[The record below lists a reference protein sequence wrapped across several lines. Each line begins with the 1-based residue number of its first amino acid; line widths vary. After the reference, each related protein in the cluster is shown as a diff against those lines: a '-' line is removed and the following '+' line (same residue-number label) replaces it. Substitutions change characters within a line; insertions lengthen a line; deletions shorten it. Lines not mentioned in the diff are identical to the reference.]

1 MVKLNRSADVQP
13 PNCVFPA
20 LIGAQLFLVTGP
32 SFSSSSSSF
41 GVGWG
46 SLFFFFSS

>member
-1 MVKLNRSADVQP
+1 M
-13 PNCVFPA
+13 FPA

-32 SFSSSSSSF
+32 SSSSF

-46 SLFFFFSS
+46 RESFFFPLVKLAISKP